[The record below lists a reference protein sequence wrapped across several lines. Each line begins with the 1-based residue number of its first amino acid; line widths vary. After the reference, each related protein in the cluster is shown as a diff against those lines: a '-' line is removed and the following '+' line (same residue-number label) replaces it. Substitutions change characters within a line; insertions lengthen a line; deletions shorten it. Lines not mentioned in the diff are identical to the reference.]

1 VAVAVARYNTH
12 PEVIVD
18 AAVAVD
24 RWVLSERGL
33 ARLGRLLEAQWVETV
48 GRIVCSAET
57 KARQTASVLAGRR
70 GLPIEIR
77 ALTGEIDR
85 SATGFL
91 PPEEH
96 EACAD
101 ACFARPVVTAR
112 GWERAVDAQRRIAV
126 ALEDLFADDQASD
139 VAVVGHGGVGTLWFC
154 YLAGVRI
161 ERRWDQPH
169 QGHYFSVDLDARF
182 PAAPLAAV
190 QARRSAITGSD
201 SRTPGFTRSV
211 CVYLAKR
218 VRAPTTSRRRCGG
231 RAQFADFGAAR
242 SCLVRAFA

>member
-1 VAVAVARYNTH
+1 VPNDARSRDAARVAVARYITH

-24 RWVLSERGL
+24 HWVLSERGL
-33 ARLGRLLEAQWVETV
+33 ARLGRLLEAPWVETV
-48 GRIVCSAET
+48 GRIVCSGET
-57 KARQTASVLAGRR
+57 KARQTASVLADRR

-101 ACFARPVVTAR
+101 ACFARPAVSAR
-112 GWERAVDAQRRIAV
+112 GWERAIDAQRRIAA
-126 ALEDLFADDQASD
+126 ALEDLFVDDQASD

-154 YLAGVRI
+154 YLAGVPI

-169 QGHYFSVDLDARF
+169 QGHYFSVDLDARCPLHHWRPF
-182 PAAPLAAV
+182 EVAAEP
-190 QARRSAITGSD
+190 
-201 SRTPGFTRSV
+201 
-211 CVYLAKR
+211 
-218 VRAPTTSRRRCGG
+218 
-231 RAQFADFGAAR
+231 
-242 SCLVRAFA
+242 